1 MISIII
7 PVFNAERYVSM
18 SFYSLL
24 KQNYKNFEVIYINDG
39 STDLTESILNELI
52 VKDNRFYLYTIE
64 NKGAALARLKG
75 VGKSNFDY
83 ITFLDVDDS
92 LDDDFINI
100 LFNKVLMENVDIIC
114 SGFTLVKNDLKLKKR
129 NIKSGCYFSN
139 DYLVELL
146 RNSGWELCAKIY
158 KKSLFYNLELPK
170 RKLLIAEDAFIFI
183 QLVLHSEKILV
194 HDSFLYNYN
203 IHVES
208 ISHKKSLKTIED
220 GLFVADYLSKI
231 LMGKA
236 SQVDIDIMVL
246 LFYSNSLRR
255 GFLPNDNL
263 YFQVVKRS
271 INVKSLIGLPKV
283 KAIFVFIMYII
294 NQFKR

>member
-146 RNSGWELCAKIY
+146 L
-158 KKSLFYNLELPK
+158 
-170 RKLLIAEDAFIFI
+170 
-183 QLVLHSEKILV
+183 
-194 HDSFLYNYN
+194 
-203 IHVES
+203 
-208 ISHKKSLKTIED
+208 
-220 GLFVADYLSKI
+220 
-231 LMGKA
+231 
-236 SQVDIDIMVL
+236 
-246 LFYSNSLRR
+246 
-255 GFLPNDNL
+255 
-263 YFQVVKRS
+263 
-271 INVKSLIGLPKV
+271 
-283 KAIFVFIMYII
+283 
-294 NQFKR
+294 